1 MKIRD
6 LPSKPG
12 VYIFMDSAGK
22 AIYTGK
28 AADIKKRVRSHFSGG
43 GGPRQFAMISR
54 VRTVDFITTKN
65 EQEALVLED
74 RLIKELQPRYNILLR
89 DDKTYPFMEITLGE
103 KYPVLKITR
112 EKPEKKSRVFG
123 PFPNT
128 ADARRAAR
136 ILEDIFLLRK
146 CKKFTSKEKPCLNWQ
161 IKKCLSPCTSQTD
174 PDEYSRNIE
183 ELLMFLEGNRKKL
196 LQRLKKTMN
205 KYKKNLQYEKAARA
219 RDRITALESIF
230 PMVNFRKI
238 NAEKI
243 KALRKIDPLE
253 DIKNIIKLKTKPV
266 VIEGFDIS
274 HTSSGQA
281 AGSSV
286 RFTAA
291 VPDKPHYRKYN
302 IKQQRTSDDLKMI
315 KEVVYRRM
323 KRLKEEKAQLPDI
336 ILIDGGKG
344 QEEAAKQALK
354 LLNIEKIKVLALAK
368 EKGNIYYNGK
378 ILDMNKNSEAFK
390 LLKRIDKEAHRFA
403 HSHHLKRRKK
413 ESEN

>member
-22 AIYTGK
+22 AIYAGK

-54 VRTVDFITTKN
+54 LRTVDFITTKN

-74 RLIKELQPRYNILLR
+74 HLIKELKPRYNILLR

-112 EKPEKKSRVFG
+112 EKPGKRSRVFG

-136 ILEDIFLLRK
+136 ILEDVFLLRK
-146 CKKFTSKEKPCLNWQ
+146 CKRFRVKDKPCLNRQ
-161 IKKCLSPCTSQTD
+161 IRKCLSPCTSQTD
-174 PDEYSRNIE
+174 PDEYRQNID
-183 ELLMFLEGNRKKL
+183 ELIMFLEGKREKL
-196 LQRLKKTMN
+196 MQSLKKKMN
-205 KYKKNLQYEKAARA
+205 RHKKKLQYEKAAKI
-219 RDRITALESIF
+219 RDRISALEKIF

-253 DIKNIIKLKTKPV
+253 DLKNVLKLKAKPDI
-266 VIEGFDIS
+266 IEGFDIS

-286 RFTAA
+286 RFSG
-291 VPDKPHYRKYN
+291 VRPDKSHYRKYN
-302 IKQQRTSDDLKMI
+302 IKQLPTSDDLEMI

-323 KRLKEEKAQLPDI
+323 RRLKEEKKQFPDI
-336 ILIDGGKG
+336 ILIDGGRG
-344 QEEAAKQALK
+344 QENAAKQALQ
-354 LLNIEKIKVLALAK
+354 LLAVKNVNVLALAK
-368 EKGNIYYNGK
+368 EKGNIYYRGK
-378 ILDMNKNSEAFK
+378 KLDIKKDSEAFK
-390 LLKRIDKEAHRFA
+390 LLKRIDNEAHRFA
-403 HSHHLKRRKK
+403 HGHHLKRRKK